1 VPGIEKLHALKDSL
15 GVIVRA
21 KLPIGVDGRNRPS
34 LYPQGLSQEGV
45 ELANDILYSIADQS
59 PAHEA
64 RILRNIADSCSGVPD
79 SRPQLALIDGG
90 AA

>member
-1 VPGIEKLHALKDSL
+1 MDQSTGRLLGAVYLALT
-15 GVIVRA
+15 
-21 KLPIGVDGRNRPS
+21 
-34 LYPQGLSQEGV
+34 QGLSQEGV